1 MTDDTEEKKKPYR
14 PKFDPKKFQNKWE
27 AKITYMLLHIIADV
41 EELTEKVKL
50 QERKIEYLKEV
61 NGNKSVH

>member
-1 MTDDTEEKKKPYR
+1 VNDDNEEKKKPFR
-14 PKFDPKKFQNKWE
+14 PKFDPKKFQNKSE
-27 AKITYMLLHIIADV
+27 AKITYMLLHVIADV

>member
-27 AKITYMLLHIIADV
+27 AKITYMLLHVIADV
-41 EELTEKVKL
+41 EELTEKVL
-50 QERKIEYLKEV
+50 
-61 NGNKSVH
+61 SD